1 MCKLNLCQLC
11 ISLKIYRY
19 QEGMLKSKI
28 GDAST
33 SKLIEGAT
41 AGMVA
46 TVDKE
51 GLDAVNDWEVDELLD
66 WTNGLNFDE

>member
-1 MCKLNLCQLC
+1 
-11 ISLKIYRY
+11 
-19 QEGMLKSKI
+19 MLKSKV